1 MKIEL
6 TYFFYF
12 IGQNFFSAVLAFI
25 PPAFYFD
32 VFLITNNSYSPKNS
46 FQTDVMF
53 TFPRMFQFI
62 NFYYKELLLC
72 HELLKYKMR
81 YDLQCKL
88 SLRSDFKCFTD
99 ILFALYLKGKST
111 KLPIPRMKL
120 NRIDT
125 SFSL

>member
-46 FQTDVMF
+46 FQSDVMF
-53 TFPRMFQFI
+53 TF
-62 NFYYKELLLC
+62 
-72 HELLKYKMR
+72 
-81 YDLQCKL
+81 
-88 SLRSDFKCFTD
+88 S
-99 ILFALYLKGKST
+99 
-111 KLPIPRMKL
+111 
-120 NRIDT
+120 
-125 SFSL
+125 